1 MKYFYKM
8 KKSKDVKIPADMP
21 KKNFFQPYFLVY
33 LPPPFPSNKSTN
45 SSNFFFLKKNH
56 NNSPP
61 SQMLCCTFTF
71 QTLNN
76 FHPKDEL
83 KY

>member
-33 LPPPFPSNKSTN
+33 LPPPSLRISPQTRVI
-45 SSNFFFLKKNH
+45 FFFEKK
-56 NNSPP
+56 
-61 SQMLCCTFTF
+61 SQ
-71 QTLNN
+71 
-76 FHPKDEL
+76 
-83 KY
+83 